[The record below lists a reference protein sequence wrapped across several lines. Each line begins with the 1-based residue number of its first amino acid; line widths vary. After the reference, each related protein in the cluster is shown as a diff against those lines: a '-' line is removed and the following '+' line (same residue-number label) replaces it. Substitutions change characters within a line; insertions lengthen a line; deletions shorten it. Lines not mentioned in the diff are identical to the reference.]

1 MSTAA
6 RTLQGCPQKA
16 ARTPPTEGQLRK
28 GNKANGGYKNEREN
42 HQAD

>member
-16 ARTPPTEGQLRK
+16 ARTPPIEGATQK
-28 GNKANGGYKNEREN
+28 GKQSKRRTP
-42 HQAD
+42 Q